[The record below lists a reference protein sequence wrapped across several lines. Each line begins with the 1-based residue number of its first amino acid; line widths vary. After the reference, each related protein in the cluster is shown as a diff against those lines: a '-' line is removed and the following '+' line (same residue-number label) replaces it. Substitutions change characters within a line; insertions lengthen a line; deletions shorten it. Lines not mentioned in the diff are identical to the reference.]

1 MVAPLT
7 SGLAAMMLAVLAPA
21 CSGATEQDVFQA
33 PSSAGSGGNT
43 SGGNTS
49 GGNTSGGTTTT
60 SGGTTSGGG
69 VDASAPE
76 TSTAACTAEAEPND
90 ARDEANALAPSRCG
104 VIQPNSESDFLTFQ
118 LSPKSTSMQLK
129 FEGQVTL
136 RVEVDGGSV
145 TLGAGKFPPV
155 PFVKGKRYFVEVKSA
170 ARATSVPWRVN
181 LIEN

>member
-33 PSSAGSGGNT
+33 PASAGS
-43 SGGNTS
+43 S
-49 GGNTSGGTTTT
+49 GNTSGGTTTT

-104 VIQPNSESDFLTFQ
+104 VIQPNSESDFLTFE

-136 RVEVDGGSV
+136 RVEVDAGSV

-170 ARATSVPWRVN
+170 ARATSVPWRVD